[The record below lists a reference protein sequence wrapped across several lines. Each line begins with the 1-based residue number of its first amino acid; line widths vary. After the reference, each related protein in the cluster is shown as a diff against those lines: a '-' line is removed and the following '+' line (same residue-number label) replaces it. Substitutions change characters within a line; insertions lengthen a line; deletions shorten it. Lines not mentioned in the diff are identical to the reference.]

1 MRYGRVVGIALAAG
15 LLAPALAGGQELE
28 GLRGVDAAE
37 VRAALAA
44 EGLAAGLADV
54 GASLAASA
62 WALRSSGYEPVGV
75 GPSARGAGLRAY
87 AVETAA
93 AAGWRG
99 EVPARPPASWAQE
112 DPADSIWRAAREAA
126 NRGNW
131 RRAAELFARIVEE
144 HPDSEYAG
152 EALYWD
158 AFARYR
164 LGGEDDLEVA
174 LRLLGRQERE
184 YPDAVKADSRTL
196 RTRIE
201 GRLAALGNAGAAERV
216 AAQAARAAERVERVP
231 EARTSQEGCP
241 DEEDDVRTAALNAML
256 HMDADQAMPLLK
268 KVLERRDECSAPL
281 RRRALF
287 LISQKRTPETEEIML
302 DVARNDPDPE
312 VRKQAVFWLSQVNTA
327 RAVEILQEI
336 LATSDDPELQERA
349 VFALSQ
355 HRSEGAAEAL
365 KTYAMD
371 GSKPDEIRE
380 KAIFWLGQH
389 HSIEP
394 AFLRQ
399 LYGRLESRDLKEKV
413 FFALSQRRD
422 EASVNWMLERVTD
435 TSEPV
440 ELRKKALFWAAQGGA
455 SLARLEN
462 LYARMPDREMKEQ
475 LIFAYSQR
483 SEPAAVDRLMEI
495 AREEED
501 PELRKKAIFWLG
513 QKAGDDP
520 RVAEFLM
527 ELIEP

>member
-1 MRYGRVVGIALAAG
+1 MRYGRSLALGLGAG
-15 LLAPALAGGQELE
+15 LLAAGMLAPPPAGAQQS
-28 GLRGVDAAE
+28 RTVHAAAAAE
-37 VRAALAA
+37 ARAALAA
-44 EGLAAGLADV
+44 EGLA
-54 GASLAASA
+54 
-62 WALRSSGYEPVGV
+62 RE
-75 GPSARGAGLRAY
+75 LRAR
-87 AVETAA
+87 AA
-93 AAGWRG
+93 EPRPEGVSRG
-99 EVPARPPASWAQE
+99 EAPARPPAPWAQD

-131 RRAAELFARIVEE
+131 RRAAELYTRLVED

-152 EALYWD
+152 EALYWN

-164 LGGEDDLEVA
+164 LGGEEDLEVA
-174 LRLLGRQERE
+174 LRLLDRQERD
-184 YPDAVKADSRTL
+184 YRDAVRADTRTL

-201 GRLAALGNAGAAERV
+201 GRLAALGNPGAAERV
-216 AAQAARAAERVERVP
+216 AAQATRAAERVERVSGARAAQ
-231 EARTSQEGCP
+231 EACP

-256 HMDADQAMPLLK
+256 HMDADQAMPLLR
-268 KVLERRDECSAPL
+268 KVLARRDACSAPL

-302 DVARNDPDPE
+302 DVARNDPHPE
-312 VRKQAVFWLSQVNTA
+312 VRKQAVFWLSQVNTQ
-327 RAVEILQEI
+327 RSVEILQEI
-336 LATSDDPELQERA
+336 LASADDTELQERA

-355 HRSEGAAEAL
+355 HRSDAAAEAL
-365 KTYAMD
+365 KSYAMD
-371 GSKPDEIRE
+371 GSRPAEIRA

-394 AFLRQ
+394 SFLRE

-422 EASVNWMLERVTD
+422 EASVNWMLERVVD

-455 SLARLEN
+455 PLARLEN
-462 LYARMPDREMKEQ
+462 LYAGMPDREMKEQ
-475 LIFAYSQR
+475 LIFAYAQR
-483 SEPAAVDRLMEI
+483 SEPEAVDRLMEI

-501 PELRKKAIFWLG
+501 RELRKKAIFWLG

-527 ELIEP
+527 GLIEP